1 MSESK
6 AARHLRRNAER
17 ALYTRNSGDLLTQGA
32 EGLVWLGSD
41 SGGGAYPIGPN
52 GPWTYG
58 HEPVAV
64 VTRATSLITSPL
76 TAAPFRVED
85 TTVRGRWLSP
95 ARWLTDP
102 MLLRPDARFPQ
113 AHPYVARL
121 TRAAFWGAW
130 IRSAAWWGIGA
141 FLAAEDVDGAPLAG
155 SLKLADPRLIVTERD
170 DSGALVW
177 AIASE
182 DSDPAGRAVFDRE
195 GRIRFG
201 AITYRLVVLRNPHS
215 PIDAEGRSLGVFD
228 MYPRVFRL
236 TQQMDEYASGTF
248 RSGIPAGY
256 LKVAQP
262 HLSQQAAEDLK
273 KAWMTNHGGDRRSI
287 AVLNAVTDFH
297 ALALSPVDSALGEMK
312 RLNVAD
318 VAFAFGLDPMT
329 LGAGLN
335 NSATYS
341 NLRDAWE
348 NHADFGLAPWIAAVE
363 DTLGA
368 LHPANQAVRVNLD
381 RFANPAPAE
390 RYSAYATAINC
401 GVLTVNEARD
411 AEGLPPLPDPEPVIE
426 PEKEPDAEDLEGAQE
441 GSDSDLT
448 ASDAERGA
456 QARRIADRP
465 ANRRNEERSHAHPSN
480 APNPPPRHAGRNA
493 AKPAP
498 GGPGT
503 GPGPGPGDRAQG
515 RAQGPDKAEARAA

>member
-6 AARHLRRNAER
+6 AARRIRRNAER

-32 EGLVWLGSD
+32 EGMVWLGSD

-64 VTRATSLITSPL
+64 VTRATSLVTSPL
-76 TAAPFRVED
+76 TSAPFRVED
-85 TTVRGRWLSP
+85 TTTVGRWLPP
-95 ARWLTDP
+95 ARWLSDP

-113 AHPYVARL
+113 AHPYVSRL
-121 TRAAFWGAW
+121 PRAAFWAAW

-155 SLKLADPRLIVTERD
+155 SLKLADPRLIETERD
-170 DSGALVW
+170 ETGALVW
-177 AIASE
+177 AIAS
-182 DSDPAGRAVFDRE
+182 DDADPAGRAVFDRE

-201 AITYRLVVLRNPHS
+201 SITYRLVVLRNPHS
-215 PIDAEGRSLGVFD
+215 PVDAEGRSMGVFE

-262 HLSQQAAEDLK
+262 HLSQQAADDLK
-273 KAWMTNHGGDRRSI
+273 RAWMTNHGGDRRSI

-335 NSATYS
+335 NSATYT

-411 AEGLPPLPDPEPVIE
+411 AEGLPPLPDPEPVSESVI
-426 PEKEPDAEDLEGAQE
+426 KPDAEDPEGAQE
-441 GSDSDLT
+441 APESDLS
-448 ASDAERGA
+448 AEEAERGA
-456 QARRIADRP
+456 QGRRPAIRP
-465 ANRRNEERSHAHPSN
+465 ANPRIEERSHGKPTDAPHP
-480 APNPPPRHAGRNA
+480 APSHSRRNA
-493 AKPAP
+493 A
-498 GGPGT
+498 
-503 GPGPGPGDRAQG
+503 
-515 RAQGPDKAEARAA
+515 